1 MEGNN
6 TIIIFLFCIIGII
19 IFGKIFITPIK
30 KIMKLVVNSLLGG
43 ILIVIIN
50 YIGGTFNFHIG
61 LNIITAIFVRNTWD
75 TRSYIFSSFKNI
87 LLKNVSKNSIIKNI
101 TSKRRIIWKD

>member
-30 KIMKLVVNSLLGG
+30 KVMKLVVNSLLGG
-43 ILIVIIN
+43 LLIVIIN
-50 YIGGTFNFHIG
+50 YIGGAFNFHIG
-61 LNIITAIFVRNTWD
+61 LNIITAIFVRNTWNS
-75 TRSYIFSSFKNI
+75 RGYIFSSFKDNLINI
-87 LLKNVSKNSIIKNI
+87 RKEF
-101 TSKRRIIWKD
+101 RRIFLLYKKDFD